1 MGTMLG
7 KLLNALLLDPVSYD
21 LQVLRRLNRFI
32 EVTDSTLDEPSK
44 AALGKVFRETRGN
57 PYRQIDLLVFTP
69 SVDLGQLAAE
79 VVLNHPNRF
88 GRSMMERW
96 LLKRLAREDAVWEH
110 DLASYLL
117 FDSEYTTR
125 LIELGHADAL
135 NRKADILSFFNI
147 S

>member
-1 MGTMLG
+1 
-7 KLLNALLLDPVSYD
+7 
-21 LQVLRRLNRFI
+21 
-32 EVTDSTLDEPSK
+32 
-44 AALGKVFRETRGN
+44 
-57 PYRQIDLLVFTP
+57 
-69 SVDLGQLAAE
+69 
-79 VVLNHPNRF
+79 
-88 GRSMMERW
+88 MMERW